1 MEGKRKLSCLAS
13 WVFSSLF
20 VLPLFIFV
28 CCNSFAYPLED
39 SLLHVS
45 NLTAEDIAGSMAH
58 VPGAIVKTES
68 DGTLSQIRCR
78 LNIKGLSGAKD
89 ADHVFEDLDL
99 FVNLNMEK
107 KSDFRKGG
115 WKWALK
121 AAWPKGQ
128 VLLFPWFFDLSQLK
142 GSLASKGSFADERGV
157 HVDYLRFYG
166 PFSLEAHNFS
176 LPCAKK
182 MGEKDNISCLLRS
195 RWHLR
200 GNIKKLYD
208 LFVKNA
214 FSDTHPIVQKF
225 EPTGKLLVSGQVL
238 SVDLQLK
245 GDLSFGSKDFIKEIV
260 AKLSYPLKKGRCEQ
274 GAVSWKALY
283 LSPFL
288 PKGVFRAPSK
298 IRLKGKSLPV
308 RLCEN
313 RASFGPVAMDL
324 GNGTISLEEAAF
336 FFSRG
341 TLRLKG
347 MYIEGLS
354 VHELL
359 KDVPVSV
366 TIEGFFP
373 EASFRGQR
381 LVFSGSLTVKVAKG
395 TMEIKNIWVE
405 PYAPIFRWGAD
416 IFFKNINLRVLTE
429 NTSFGLVT
437 GAVKGWIKDLVM
449 SGGQPEAFDLRIESD
464 ESSKESK
471 RISIKAIEN
480 LSILG
485 GGGGSISFLG
495 QLFKTFSYSKIGIS
509 CKLSNDVFEL
519 HGLYKKGDREYLIK
533 RGFFGGVNV
542 INMNPR
548 GRISFRDMLDR
559 LKRIGQS
566 GNSKMEV
573 R

>member
-1 MEGKRKLSCLAS
+1 MSHLAS
-13 WVFSSLF
+13 SVLDGLF
-20 VLPLFIFV
+20 VLVLFIFV
-28 CCNSFAYPLED
+28 SCNSFAYPLENF
-39 SLLHVS
+39 LIHVS
-45 NLTAEDIAGSMAH
+45 NLTARDIAGSMAH
-58 VPGAIVKTES
+58 IPGASIRTQS
-68 DGTLSQIRCR
+68 DGTCSQIRCR

-99 FVNLNMEK
+99 FLNLNMGK
-107 KSDFRKGG
+107 RPDSRKSQ

-128 VLLFPWFFDLSQLK
+128 VLFFPWFFDLSQLK
-142 GSLASKGSFADERGV
+142 GSLVSRGSLAEKSGI
-157 HVDYLRFYG
+157 HVDYLRLYG
-166 PFSLEAHNFS
+166 PFSLEARNLF
-176 LPCAKK
+176 LPCAKRP
-182 MGEKDNISCLLRS
+182 GEKDNLSCILTS
-195 RWHLR
+195 QWHLK
-200 GNIKKLYD
+200 GDIKKLYD
-208 LFVKNA
+208 LFVKDA
-214 FSDTHPIVQKF
+214 FSDTHPIVQRF
-225 EPTGKLLVSGQVL
+225 EPTGRLLVSGRGL
-238 SVDLQLK
+238 SVNLQLE

-260 AKLSYPLKKGRCEQ
+260 ARLSYPLKKGRCEQ
-274 GAVSWKALY
+274 GSVSWKALF
-283 LSPFL
+283 LSPLL
-288 PKGVFRAPSK
+288 PKEVFRAPSK
-298 IRLKGKSLPV
+298 IRLKGRSLPV
-308 RLCEN
+308 RLCRN
-313 RASFGPVAMDL
+313 RASLGPVALDL

-347 MYIEGLS
+347 IDIERLH
-354 VHELL
+354 VHQLL

-366 TIEGFFP
+366 TIEGSLP
-373 EASFRGQR
+373 EASFQGQR
-381 LVFSGSLTVKVAKG
+381 LVFSGSLTVKVARG
-395 TMEIKNIWVE
+395 TMEIRNIWVE

-416 IFFKNINLRVLTE
+416 MFFKNINLRVLTE

-464 ESSKESK
+464 ESSKEPK

-519 HGLYKKGDREYLIK
+519 HGLYKRGDREYLIK